1 MLYALVVMILPLN
14 FTALIG
20 SNWISSIILINL
32 MVIWISRLLLKC
44 STSKVFD
51 FRFEEGSCVWVYVYL
66 ANISNLDLL
75 VDQEMLSNV
84 GEAWC
89 SPDNLV
95 AGGLHLSHIHHYHRQ
110 ARGAW
115 GNNFEKV
122 FLSILSRRSFF
133 KMHVIRFSL
142 FGRKCSLWHQKNC
155 LAS

>member
-1 MLYALVVMILPLN
+1 MYALVVMILPLN

-51 FRFEEGSCVWVYVYL
+51 FGFEGGSWVWVYVYLDL
-66 ANISNLDLL
+66 ANISNLDLF
-75 VDQEMLSNV
+75 VDQEMLSYV

-110 ARGAW
+110 TRGAW
-115 GNNFEKV
+115 GNNFL
-122 FLSILSRRSFF
+122 FFFILSQTSFCYDACNKIF
-133 KMHVIRFSL
+133 L
-142 FGRKCSLWHQKNC
+142 FWKKLISIKWLPNWR
-155 LAS
+155 